1 MLIEQEISCD
11 TWILRAT
18 KRKIH
23 PKGRDAPVPTGANG
37 VNHVRFADNPLGYQ
51 QNVTSLRQ
59 QPPWLLSQSEF
70 CTCLVQNSGSRA
82 TVPVAAPQEGKQ
94 DACPTI
100 KKIRVTLLVGGRR
113 VSGVSSCL
121 RTPYLS
127 ACHACGV
134 VSSPSNDGRVVNN
147 SPSRLVNHLEADPS
161 I

>member
-1 MLIEQEISCD
+1 MHPQPSLKHTEPDYFRPEMLIEQEISCD

-70 CTCLVQNSGSRA
+70 CTCLVQNSG
-82 TVPVAAPQEGKQ
+82 
-94 DACPTI
+94 
-100 KKIRVTLLVGGRR
+100 
-113 VSGVSSCL
+113 
-121 RTPYLS
+121 
-127 ACHACGV
+127 
-134 VSSPSNDGRVVNN
+134 NN
-147 SPSRLVNHLEADPS
+147 ILKTKEAEK
-161 I
+161 